1 MDPAMIS
8 QVRRFNRVVT
18 QRVGALNDHV
28 LAGPRSLG
36 EARLLWEIGEAGR
49 EVRDLRADLG
59 LDSGYLSR
67 LLRSLEA
74 AGLGRGGTQAGDRRV
89 RMAWLTPA
97 GTAERAA
104 LDARSDDL
112 AESVLAPLGGA
123 QRARL
128 VAAMAD
134 VERLLTAS
142 MVVIAPADPGRSD
155 ARRCLRAYFA
165 ELDRRFEDGF
175 DPALSV
181 RAGEDELRPP
191 AGLFLVASLRGEPV
205 GCGALRLGGDE
216 PAELTR
222 MWVAET
228 ARGLG
233 LGRRL
238 LGELEAH
245 AAGLG
250 ARAVRLETNASLVEA
265 IALYRSAGYEE
276 VAPFNVEGYAH
287 HWFQKRLPP
296 DADPAPPL
304 SGP

>member
-1 MDPAMIS
+1 MVT
-8 QVRRFNRVVT
+8 QVRRFTRIVT
-18 QRVGALNDHV
+18 QRVGALNDRV

-36 EARLLWEIGEAGR
+36 EARVLWEIGDAGR
-49 EVRDLRADLG
+49 EVRDLRGELG

-67 LLRSLEA
+67 LLRGLEA
-74 AGLGRGGTQAGDRRV
+74 AGLVRVGPKADDRRV

-97 GTAERAA
+97 GAAERAA
-104 LDARSDDL
+104 LDARSDEL

-134 VERLLTAS
+134 VERLLSAS
-142 MVVIAPADPGRSD
+142 MVVIAPADPGRPD

-165 ELDRRFEDGF
+165 ELDRRFADGF
-175 DPALSV
+175 DPARSV

-191 AGLFLVASLRGEPV
+191 EGLFLVASLRGEPV
-205 GCGALRLGGDE
+205 GCGALRLGAGE

-222 MWVAET
+222 MWVAEA

-238 LGELEAH
+238 LRGARGARRPAGRPGRPPGDQRLAGRGHRALSLRRLRGGGAVQRRGLRPPLVPE
-245 AAGLG
+245 AAGRGPGGG
-250 ARAVRLETNASLVEA
+250 AFE
-265 IALYRSAGYEE
+265 SA
-276 VAPFNVEGYAH
+276 
-287 HWFQKRLPP
+287 
-296 DADPAPPL
+296 L
-304 SGP
+304 SGIW